1 MNLKVSAC
9 TSTGS
14 TGSRQCRSGTLTEPG
29 GNVTNVTMAL
39 TYKEESSWTA
49 GLAPLLQLPTRAH
62 GLGYPS
68 FLRNVHHQGHLSWPD
83 QKAYILRYQY
93 FPVLRP
99 NLHPGEFHFESLI
112 SAQRLT
118 FSCQLYRVFSISN
131 NFYLSRL
138 LFSPN
143 ASQPSHILIA
153 AEVHNSLDYNKCI
166 RQHKDRVWRHGL
178 LRFNMCDVGPT
189 SMDESGMS
197 AVDQAYS

>member
-1 MNLKVSAC
+1 MRKHWQHWQQAVPQRNFNG
-9 TSTGS
+9 TG
-14 TGSRQCRSGTLTEPG
+14 RH
-29 GNVTNVTMAL
+29 VTNVTMAL

>member
-1 MNLKVSAC
+1 MKVSAC
-9 TSTGS
+9 ASTGI
-14 TGSRQCRSGTLTEPG
+14 RQCRSGTLTEPG

-39 TYKEESSWTA
+39 TYKEESWAA
-49 GLAPLLQLPTRAH
+49 GLAPLLQLPTRVH

-68 FLRNVHHQGHLSWPD
+68 FLYNVHHQGHLSWPD

-99 NLHPGEFHFESLI
+99 NLLPGEFHFSLI
-112 SAQRLT
+112 STQRLT
-118 FSCQLYRVFSISN
+118 SSCQLYRVFSISN

-178 LRFNMCDVGPT
+178 LRFNMCDVGPM
-189 SMDESGMS
+189 SMDESGMF
-197 AVDQAYS
+197 AVDQAHSVMPTTP